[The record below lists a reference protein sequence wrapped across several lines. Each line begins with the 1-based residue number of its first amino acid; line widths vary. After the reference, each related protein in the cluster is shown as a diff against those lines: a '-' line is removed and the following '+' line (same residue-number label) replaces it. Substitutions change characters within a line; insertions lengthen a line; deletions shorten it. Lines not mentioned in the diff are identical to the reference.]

1 VCTYINL
8 LLFSEEVRIRHQIYQ
23 VSYEEAVKLF
33 MELEGFGTKMEDF
46 VNTMK
51 ELEADF
57 EKTSAIVDRYLEEL
71 YNLNLW

>member
-1 VCTYINL
+1 
-8 LLFSEEVRIRHQIYQ
+8 LFSEEVRVRNHLYQ
-23 VSYEEAVKLF
+23 VSYDEAVKLF
-33 MELEGFGTKMEDF
+33 TELEGFGTKMESF

-57 EKTSAIVDRYLEEL
+57 EKSSAIVDRYLEEL

>member
-1 VCTYINL
+1 M
-8 LLFSEEVRIRHQIYQ
+8 FSEEVRVRNKVYRI
-23 VSYEEAVKLF
+23 SYDEAVKLF
-33 MELEGFGTKMEDF
+33 MELEGFGTKMESF

-57 EKTSAIVDRYLEEL
+57 EKSSTIVDRYLEEI